1 MQIAIVVLT
10 YNRLHL
16 LRECVDNVLSRISDK
31 TAEILFWDNNS
42 TDGTAA
48 YLDALTLPKMR
59 VVHHGEN
66 LGLNAYDPAI
76 QATTSEYIVGLDED
90 VIDAPYGWDETL
102 LEAFVALPDIG
113 FLASN
118 LVDNPHDV
126 TSRIMYHRDDH
137 LYRIVERNGFRLKI
151 GPVGGW
157 CAMTS
162 RELHTKAGGIGR
174 NRKSVYWHWDGAY
187 LGKLDKIGYGGA
199 ILDDLKVTHAGGEYY
214 SRIFPEK
221 KEFYTEYHKQIAR
234 KNRVKRV
241 LLRMPFV
248 RSLNAHFQ
256 WFQPPE

>member
-1 MQIAIVVLT
+1 MGIAVIVLT

-16 LRECVDNVLSRISDK
+16 LRRCVENVLSRISDN
-31 TAEILFWDNNS
+31 TAEILVWDNCS

-59 VVHHGEN
+59 VVHHEEN
-66 LGLNAYDPAI
+66 IGLNAYDPAI
-76 QATTSEYIVGLDED
+76 EATTSEYIVGLDED

-113 FLASN
+113 FLATN

-126 TSRIMYHRDDH
+126 TSGIMYHRDDH
-137 LYRIVERNGFRLKI
+137 LYHIVERNGFRLKI

-162 RELHTKAGGIGR
+162 RELHAKVGGIGR

-187 LGKLDKIGYGGA
+187 LEKLDKIGCGGA
-199 ILDDLKVTHAGGEYY
+199 ILEDLKVTHAGGEYY
-214 SRIFPEK
+214 SHFLPEK
-221 KEFYTEYHKQIAR
+221 EEFYTEYDKRVAR
-234 KNRVKRV
+234 KNRVKRM
-241 LLRMPFV
+241 LLRVPFV

-256 WFQPPE
+256 WFKPPE